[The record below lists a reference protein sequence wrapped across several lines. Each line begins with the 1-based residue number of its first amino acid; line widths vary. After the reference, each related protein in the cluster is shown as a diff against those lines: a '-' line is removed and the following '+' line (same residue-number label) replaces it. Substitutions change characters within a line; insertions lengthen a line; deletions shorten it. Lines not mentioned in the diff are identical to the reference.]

1 MKPQH
6 TLDEIAQ
13 IAYKAYGD
21 STKWLNYQ
29 GLPMPTW
36 SELPPKIQDAW
47 KAAAK
52 AAIDAFPFSQV
63 QIGGTGNKQSIR

>member
-1 MKPQH
+1 MTPPYG
-6 TLDEIAQ
+6 LDEIAQ

-36 SELPPKIQDAW
+36 PELPPKIQEAW

-52 AAIDAFPFSQV
+52 AAINAFPFSQV
-63 QIGGTGNKQSIR
+63 QIGGTGNKQVIK